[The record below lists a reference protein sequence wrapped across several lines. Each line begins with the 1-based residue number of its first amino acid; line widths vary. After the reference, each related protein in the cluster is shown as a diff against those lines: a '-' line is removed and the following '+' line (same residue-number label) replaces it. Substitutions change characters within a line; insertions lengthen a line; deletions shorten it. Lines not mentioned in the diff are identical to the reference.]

1 MQQQDQELTLK
12 ESQFDTLL
20 ARARENGT
28 YGNYAEAAT
37 DYAQAAFVAREFGES
52 DERLFETLSRLA
64 YCRYR
69 LGDLR
74 SAEATYR
81 EALNLIERFHKET
94 HPERLASIL
103 WALAVLYSDSLRFE
117 DAENYFLRSMDVT
130 EAWAGPNDR
139 FIADCL
145 WGLSKCLTSTGKLTE
160 AQQAIKKAITIY
172 ESLPDNCD
180 EYLCTNYGNL
190 GNLELQTAKLEDAA
204 KHLTRAIEL
213 RLRIAGEVD
222 IALIGLT
229 SKLSLAL
236 IQLGKHKEAEKYL
249 KMALK
254 VTNANFGEKSLESA
268 RKMIALGNCLNHQ
281 NKFARAEKILSK
293 AAAIVRKERL
303 EPAIAAA
310 CLYELNTSLQKLS
323 EKART
328 RAVLEELSEL
338 YERTNLPRA
347 ALYAEARLKLGA
359 IYEEACLFKKARVCY
374 ETALEARQSVFGD
387 EHKLV
392 AECLMRLS
400 GCLHKLNDYKTAIDY
415 QRQAETMLSDLK
427 HRA

>member
-1 MQQQDQELTLK
+1 M
-12 ESQFDTLL
+12 
-20 ARARENGT
+20 
-28 YGNYAEAAT
+28 
-37 DYAQAAFVAREFGES
+37 
-52 DERLFETLSRLA
+52 
-64 YCRYR
+64 
-69 LGDLR
+69 
-74 SAEATYR
+74 
-81 EALNLIERFHKET
+81 
-94 HPERLASIL
+94 
-103 WALAVLYSDSLRFE
+103 
-117 DAENYFLRSMDVT
+117 
-130 EAWAGPNDR
+130 
-139 FIADCL
+139 
-145 WGLSKCLTSTGKLTE
+145 
-160 AQQAIKKAITIY
+160 
-172 ESLPDNCD
+172 PDNCD

-213 RLRIAGEVD
+213 RVRIAGEVD
-222 IALIGLT
+222 VALIGLT

-281 NKFARAEKILSK
+281 NKFPQAEKILSK

-303 EPAIAAA
+303 EPANAAA

-347 ALYAEARLKLGA
+347 ALYAEARLKLGS
-359 IYEEACLFKKARVCY
+359 IYEEACLFKKARACY
-374 ETALEARQSVFGD
+374 ETALDARKSVFGN

-415 QRQAETMLSDLK
+415 QRQAESMLSDLK